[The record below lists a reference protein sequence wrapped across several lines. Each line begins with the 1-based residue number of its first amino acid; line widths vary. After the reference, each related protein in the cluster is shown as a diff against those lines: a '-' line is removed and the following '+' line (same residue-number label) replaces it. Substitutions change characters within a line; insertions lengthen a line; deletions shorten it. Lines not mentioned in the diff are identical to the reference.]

1 MSNRD
6 GRRRRNLR
14 RAIVAVV
21 LIAALLGAG
30 LVATVGSLN
39 RDLYSAGSFV
49 GQYLDALARQ
59 DTAGALLLPGVRP
72 SAAELEAA
80 ALPKDLPDTLLRDSV
95 LGELTDIRLTGDEE
109 TADGRHAVSYVFRLD
124 GKPSTMNFLVE
135 SAGTF
140 FGVFNSWRF
149 VTSPLAVLK
158 VNVLHQATFSV
169 NKLTLD
175 TRTHA
180 AADAPE
186 AFSNQAAYLA
196 FAPALYSFEHS
207 SALLDAAPQLVPVVA
222 SGVTDVTVD
231 AQPNAQFIGQVQT
244 ELDRF
249 LDDCTTQQ
257 VLQPSNCP
265 FGIEINDRVRD
276 APIWSIAEYPPVTLA
291 AGDSTFEMPD
301 TEGQAHIVVEVQ
313 SLFDGD
319 VDMRDEDVAF
329 AVAISVTVNPDGS
342 LALQLR

>member
-1 MSNRD
+1 M
-6 GRRRRNLR
+6 
-14 RAIVAVV
+14 
-21 LIAALLGAG
+21 
-30 LVATVGSLN
+30 
-39 RDLYSAGSFV
+39 
-49 GQYLDALARQ
+49 
-59 DTAGALLLPGVRP
+59 
-72 SAAELEAA
+72 
-80 ALPKDLPDTLLRDSV
+80 
-95 LGELTDIRLTGDEE
+95 
-109 TADGRHAVSYVFRLD
+109 
-124 GKPSTMNFLVE
+124 
-135 SAGTF
+135 
-140 FGVFNSWRF
+140 
-149 VTSPLAVLK
+149 
-158 VNVLHQATFSV
+158 
-169 NKLTLD
+169 
-175 TRTHA
+175 
-180 AADAPE
+180 
-186 AFSNQAAYLA
+186 
-196 FAPALYSFEHS
+196 
-207 SALLDAAPQLVPVVA
+207 PVVA

>member
-6 GRRRRNLR
+6 GRRRHNQRG
-14 RAIVAVV
+14 AIVAVV
-21 LIAALLGAG
+21 IIAALLGAG
-30 LVATVGSLN
+30 LAATIGSLN
-39 RDLYSAGSFV
+39 RDLYSPGSFV
-49 GQYLDALARQ
+49 GQYLDALARK
-59 DTAGALLLPGVRP
+59 DTASALLLPGVKP
-72 SAAELEAA
+72 TAAELEAA
-80 ALPKDLPDTLLRDSV
+80 SLPKDLPDTLLRDSV
-95 LGELTDIRLTGDEE
+95 LGELTDIRLTGDDES
-109 TADGRHAVSYVFRLD
+109 ADGRHTIEYGFRLD
-124 GKPSTMNFLVE
+124 GTPATMTFQVE
-135 SAGTF
+135 RAGTF

-149 VTSPLAVLK
+149 ATSPLAVLR
-158 VNVLHQATFSV
+158 VAVLHQATFSV

-175 TRTHA
+175 TRAHA
-180 AADAPE
+180 ADDAPE
-186 AFSNQAAYLA
+186 TFSNQAAYLA
-196 FAPALYSFEHS
+196 FAPALYSFEHT
-207 SALLDAAPQLVPVVA
+207 SALLDAAPQTVPVVA
-222 SGVTDVTVD
+222 SGATDVTVD
-231 AQPNAQFIGQVQT
+231 AQPNAQFIGQVQA

-249 LDDCTTQQ
+249 LDDCTTHQ

-313 SLFDGD
+313 SLFDGE
-319 VDMRDEDVAF
+319 VEVRDEDVAF